1 MPRPVIAVI
10 ATVALLAGC
19 ETGPETKV
27 ADDPGTPGPPPGW
40 CEGATAQQWDPLA
53 GTEVEFFPDGLIE
66 VADASTPTGVRLDPS
81 RVAWPALVP
90 PLLSEAMLAV
100 SELSGFGTHG
110 GGLLRFS
117 APVTGL
123 PTTAEE
129 SQTHPGWQLLDLDTM
144 PPERVPFEVDLLD
157 DDQSVRLWPLRP
169 LRQGARH
176 ALLVTTDAVAADGG
190 CIAPAP
196 ATRALLHGDNT
207 DPVLADAAPRYREA
221 LDTIDVAAGD
231 VSALSVFTVHADVDV
246 VQELAALEAL
256 EPVNWT
262 STPDCEPRGELIE
275 CTLTM
280 TVRDRRNALGLVDL
294 EVAPVESEIPMTIWM
309 PDSPGPHPIVIY
321 GHGLGSERDEGY
333 RVARE
338 QGDVPYALVAMEAVA
353 HGDHPSS
360 TAAGQ
365 ADSAM
370 DFLGITLS
378 PPSIRAGALR
388 GNFDQTVLDRLR
400 LIRLLR
406 EQPDLDGDGTAELD
420 PSRIGYLGISL
431 GAILGPELLALDGDL
446 EGAVLSVGGARLMA
460 IVTDAGILGDFE
472 DLIAALVG
480 SPENFDRLVI
490 VAQHIVDPVDPG
502 TWAAHVLRDRY
513 DDAPA
518 PHILLQ
524 VGMYDD
530 IVPPTAGHALA
541 RALET
546 PHLAPVS
553 VAVPLLAVVDE
564 EPLTGNGQS
573 GETVALFQFDQVTQN
588 GSVGPAYHVATPSS
602 DEGRLQLQVFL
613 ESWATDGTP
622 TIIDPYR
629 ALAEDGR

>member
-1 MPRPVIAVI
+1 MRRH
-10 ATVALLAGC
+10 ALAALVLLTAC
-19 ETGPETKV
+19 KTE
-27 ADDPGTPGPPPGW
+27 PGTKAPVDTGEPAIPPTW
-40 CEGATAQQWDPLA
+40 CEGATAQQWDPIA
-53 GTEVEFFPDGLIE
+53 GVEVELFPDGLFE
-66 VADASTPTGVRLDPS
+66 VADPSTPTGVRLDPD
-81 RVAWPALVP
+81 RVAWPSVVP
-90 PLLSEAMLAV
+90 PLLTEAVLAV
-100 SELSGFGTHG
+100 SELSGFGTMG
-110 GGLLRFS
+110 GGLLRFH

-123 PTTAEE
+123 PTTAPE
-129 SQTHPGWQLLDLDTM
+129 SETNPGWQLVDLDTS
-144 PPERVPFEVDLLD
+144 PPTRVPFEAELLD
-157 DDQSVRLWPLRP
+157 DAHSVRLWPLRP

-190 CIAPAP
+190 CIAPAA
-196 ATRALLHGDNT
+196 ATQALLYGENT

-221 LDTIDVAAGD
+221 LDTLGIGAGD

-246 VQELAALEAL
+246 VQELAAQEAL
-256 EPVNWT
+256 EPVSWT
-262 STPDCEPRGELIE
+262 SAPDCAPRGDLIE

-280 TVRDRRNALGLVDL
+280 IVRDRRNAMGLVDP
-294 EVAPVESEIPMTIWM
+294 EVEPVEAEIPMTIWL
-309 PDSPGPHPIVIY
+309 PDSPGPHPVVVY

-333 RVARE
+333 RIARE
-338 QGDVPYALVAMEAVA
+338 QGDVPYALIAMEAVA
-353 HGDHPSS
+353 HGDHPSAMAS
-360 TAAGQ
+360 GQ

-370 DFLGITLS
+370 DFLGIALS

-406 EQPDLDGDGTAELD
+406 EQPDLDGDGTPELD
-420 PSRIGYLGISL
+420 AERIGYLGISL
-431 GAILGPELLALDGDL
+431 GAILGPELLALDGEL

-480 SPENFDRLVI
+480 SSENFDRLVT

-518 PHILLQ
+518 PHVLLQ

-541 RALET
+541 RALEI
-546 PHLAPVS
+546 PHLEPVA
-553 VAVPLLAVVDE
+553 VEVPLLEVVDG
-564 EPLTGNGQS
+564 EPLIGNGQN
-573 GETVALFQFDQVTQN
+573 GETVALFQFDQVTRN

-602 DEGRLQLQVFL
+602 DEGKLQLQTFL
-613 ESWATDGTP
+613 ETWATDGTP
-622 TIIDPYR
+622 VILDPYR
-629 ALAEDGR
+629 VLAEDGR